1 MRIGLD
7 TNILVYLA
15 EVVRGPR
22 DDDRVATIQS
32 IVVRLASE
40 IELCVPTQVFGELYA
55 VLLRCGHSRQAALEI
70 VRDFRRNFEAL
81 PIPLETFDE
90 ALVFA
95 TNHQFQIWD
104 ALIVTACEQAGCTL
118 LLSEDMQDG
127 FKVGSTVIANPF
139 ADKLNPKLAR
149 LLT

>member
-1 MRIGLD
+1 LD

-15 EVVRGPR
+15 QVVRGTN
-22 DDDRVATIQS
+22 DDVKVAATQS
-32 IVVRLASE
+32 LVARLANGC
-40 IELCVPTQVFGELYA
+40 ELCVPTQAFGEFYT
-55 VLLRCGHSRQAALEI
+55 VLVRSGHARQAALDI
-70 VRDFRRNFEAL
+70 VQDARDIFETLPVPIDIFDDAL
-81 PIPLETFDE
+81 I
-90 ALVFA
+90 FA

-127 FKVGSTVIANPF
+127 FKVDTMVITNPF
-139 ADKLNPKLAR
+139 AEKLHPKLAR